1 MVRRRAGRYPVGKV
15 FPGGK
20 ARFVRWFGRVL
31 CLSLWIGIGPVGHS
45 QSAAPLAAED
55 AGTVSLNFD
64 RVDVRAFVKVIQEIT
79 GRRFVVDEGVKGQLT
94 IMAPRVPVA
103 GVYELA
109 LKILES
115 SGCAVVEEGE
125 FSRVVTLAPRI
136 TPMAPV
142 VAEGRLVPAMGL
154 VTRVIRLRHTSVADL
169 RKVLDALAGREK
181 GGGVTAVEATNHLI
195 VTDTADNIRR
205 LEQIIAELDRPGA
218 GTGSE
223 VYALKY
229 ANAVDFVQ
237 QYTRATS
244 GKTPMVREGVPM
256 KTGAALTLF
265 AAPHANSIVMVGPA
279 VEIAELKRILDLLDV
294 ESKAGRGNLHAIFLK
309 YISAEEAAKSLN
321 ALLDKSL
328 GKDAAKVG
336 EQRIAVEPVAA
347 NNALLVNAAPM
358 DFEFVRSL
366 VEKLDQMP
374 QQVLIE
380 VVIAEAGMDDSLD
393 VGVELAAIN
402 MPSKVGDTV
411 VQGASTLSE
420 GAETLMSAIQD
431 GVFPRGITV
440 GVARGTRIDADGKVI
455 SSFPAAVN
463 INALQKKGKVR
474 ILSSVPLVSQNNKE
488 ASVSVVNNIP
498 VLKSTIQGGSG
509 TSRDVIQNI
518 ERVDVG
524 IKLKLTPHINPS
536 NEVCMSL
543 NPSIE
548 AIIDPGPSGTQFT
561 PTIAKR
567 EVSTTVTIPDGKT
580 IVISGLIREDRINT
594 VRKVPILGS
603 IPLLGILFRHT
614 VDSVERTNL
623 IIFVTPH
630 VLTES
635 GSADALTRDWGRR
648 TGLGTTNLTEGAAM
662 APGEAKP

>member
-1 MVRRRAGRYPVGKV
+1 MVVAAGW
-15 FPGGK
+15 
-20 ARFVRWFGRVL
+20 AA
-31 CLSLWIGIGPVGHS
+31 LSLAQG
-45 QSAAPLAAED
+45 AAGGE

-64 RVDVRAFVKVIQEIT
+64 RVDVRAFVKVIQEVT

-94 IMAPRVPVA
+94 VLAPRVPVA
-103 GVYELA
+103 TAYELA
-109 LKILES
+109 QKILES
-115 SGCAVVEEGE
+115 SGCAVVEEGG
-125 FSRVVTLAPRI
+125 FSRVVPLPPRT
-136 TPMAPV
+136 TPSAPV
-142 VAEGRLVPAMGL
+142 VGEGRLVPALGL
-154 VTRVIRLRHTSVADL
+154 VTRVIRLRHTNVSDL
-169 RKVLDALAGREK
+169 RKVMETLAGREK
-181 GGGVTAVEATNHLI
+181 GGTVAAVEATNHLI

-205 LEQIIAELDRPGA
+205 FEQIIAELDRPGV
-218 GTGSE
+218 GTVSE
-223 VYALKY
+223 VYVLKHASAL
-229 ANAVDFVQ
+229 DFVQ
-237 QYTRATS
+237 QYNRATA
-244 GKTPMVREGVPM
+244 GKAGTVREGVPL
-256 KTGAALTLF
+256 KTGTTLTLF
-265 AAPHANSIVMVGPA
+265 AAPHANSIVMVGTA
-279 VEIAELKRILDLLDV
+279 SEIADVKAILDLIDV
-294 ESKAGRGNLHAIFLK
+294 ESSAGRGNLHAIFLK

-321 ALLDKSL
+321 ALLEKSL

-402 MPSKVGDTV
+402 MPAKVGDTV

-420 GAETLMSAIQD
+420 GADTLMSAIQD

-440 GVARGTRIDADGKVI
+440 GVAKGTRIDADGKVVAG
-455 SSFPAAVN
+455 FPAAIN

-498 VLKSTIQGGSG
+498 VLKSTIQGGAG
-509 TSRDVIQNI
+509 ASRDVIQNI

-536 NEVCMSL
+536 NEVCMAL

-567 EVSTTVTIPDGKT
+567 EVSTTVTIPDGRT

-594 VRKVPILGS
+594 VRRVPILGS

-630 VLTES
+630 VLGGEDTAE
-635 GSADALTRDWGRR
+635 AVTRDWGRR
-648 TGLGTTNLTEGAAM
+648 AGFDATNLAETAVLSPGAAT
-662 APGEAKP
+662 P